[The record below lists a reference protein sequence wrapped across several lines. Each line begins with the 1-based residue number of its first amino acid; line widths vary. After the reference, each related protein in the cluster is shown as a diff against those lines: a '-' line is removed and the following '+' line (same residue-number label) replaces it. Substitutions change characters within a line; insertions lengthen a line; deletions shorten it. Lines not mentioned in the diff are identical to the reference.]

1 MDSVKA
7 TVKEVIAFFAD
18 SEGLHKPTMQEL
30 KALKDA
36 GGYDAIAEGVGN
48 GSLTY

>member
-1 MDSVKA
+1 MTGEKA
-7 TVKEVIAFFAD
+7 TVKEIIAFFEAD
-18 SEGLHKPTMQEL
+18 GGKKPTMQEL

-36 GGYDAIAEGVGN
+36 DGYDAIAVGIGN